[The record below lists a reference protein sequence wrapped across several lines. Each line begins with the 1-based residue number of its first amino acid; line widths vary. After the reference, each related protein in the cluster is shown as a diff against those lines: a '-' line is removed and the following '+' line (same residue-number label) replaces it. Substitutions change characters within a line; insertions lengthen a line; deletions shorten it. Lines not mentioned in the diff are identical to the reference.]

1 MPQAESVRWL
11 ERQPQGHAEA
21 EQAEPGGIFWRS
33 GIGDS
38 DSGVVNTVRCRH
50 DTGTRGCLRRHIGR
64 VTPTNPPTPAEQ
76 DAAAARLRNSKKK
89 RLWRVLHRY
98 LIPWILLLLINLKL
112 TKQFWNTHTHTHDSC
127 TRGTRGR
134 PPDFFC
140 GRHGISTSVGWLIRR
155 VTSFVWW

>member
-89 RLWRVLHRY
+89 KTLESAAPLPNSVDFA
-98 LIPWILLLLINLKL
+98 IANQFKTNETILEH
-112 TKQFWNTHTHTHDSC
+112 THTHTHMTVVRAELEVVLPTSSVA
-127 TRGTRGR
+127 GTASPLALAG
-134 PPDFFC
+134 
-140 GRHGISTSVGWLIRR
+140 SLEE
-155 VTSFVWW
+155 